1 MTAESELRGRT
12 VECAQLDR
20 LLASARAGASGAL
33 VVRGEAGA
41 GKSALL
47 EYVRG
52 RASGCAI
59 VRAAGVESE
68 MELAFAGLHQVCAP
82 FLNLLDRLPSPQADA
97 LRTAFGLHAGPPPD
111 PFLVGLATL
120 SLLSDVAEGRPLVC
134 LIDDVQWLDRASAQV
149 LGFVARRLADESVLV
164 VFAVREPG
172 DDPRLAD
179 LPSLALGPLPD
190 PDARAILASAMTGT
204 LDEAVRDRIVAEAR
218 GNPLALLELPRSWMP
233 AALAGGFGF
242 PDSVPISGRIEEI
255 FRRRMKPLP
264 DDSKQLLLVVAAEP
278 VGDPTLI
285 ASTAERL
292 GIPMAAA
299 EPATVAGLLDLGTHV
314 RFRHPLVRSVVYRS
328 AAGPDRRRVHSA
340 LAAATDPERDPDRRA
355 WHLGAA
361 ADGPDEAVAAEL
373 ERSAGRAQARGGLA
387 AAAAFLRRAV
397 ELTPDTAQRG
407 ARAVAAA
414 QISLQ
419 AGEFAEALELLDTA
433 ESGSLG
439 DFHGALVDLL
449 RGHIAFASGF
459 GSDAPRMLLKA
470 ARRLEPFDLGTARE
484 TYLTA
489 WAAASLAGPAGG
501 DVLLE
506 VCRAARAVPTPEAR
520 SLDILLDGVALVIT
534 DGHAAA
540 VPTLWRAV
548 VAVADIPIEDVLRWG
563 WMATVAS
570 ALVWD
575 FDAMHA
581 IAERMVRLVRSAGAL
596 AHLPTYLAQVGITT
610 TWMGDFEGAASVVAE
625 SDSVAAATGSRIGPY
640 TLLRLRALQGQEA
653 EASATIAK
661 ATELAAETGQ
671 GMATAWASW
680 AAATLENGLG
690 RYAEAAAAAQKAMS
704 DSRDPSMIMWSLPEL
719 VEAAARSGQVPL
731 ATDALA
737 RLSET
742 TRPVGTDSPLGIE
755 ARSRALLTQGDGAE
769 DLYREAIDRLGR
781 TRLRPDFARAHLVY
795 GEWLRRRGRR
805 VDARV
810 QLRAAH
816 DLFELIG
823 MEAFGE
829 RARREL
835 VATGETVRKRSVE
848 TLDQLTPQ
856 ELQIARLA
864 GDGRTNQEIG
874 AELFLSPRTV
884 EWHLRKVFA
893 KLGVVSRKELRAALP
908 PTRAAVGV

>member
-1 MTAESELRGRT
+1 MTSESELQGRT
-12 VECAQLDR
+12 VECAQLAR

-33 VVRGEAGA
+33 VIRGEAGV

-47 EYVRG
+47 EYLASQ
-52 RASGCAI
+52 ASGCAI
-59 VRAAGVESE
+59 TRAAGVESE

-82 FLNLLDRLPSPQADA
+82 FLDVLDRLPSPQADA
-97 LRTAFGLHAGPPPD
+97 LRTAFGVHAGPPPGA
-111 PFLVGLATL
+111 FLVGLATL
-120 SLLSDVAEGRPLVC
+120 SLLSEVAEKRPLVC
-134 LIDDVQWLDRASAQV
+134 LIDDLQWLDRASAQV

-172 DDPRLAD
+172 EDPNLAG
-179 LPSLALGPLPD
+179 LRSLVLGPLPD
-190 PDARAILASAMTGT
+190 ADARAILASAITGR
-204 LDEAVRDRIVAEAR
+204 LDESVRDRIVAEAR
-218 GNPLALLELPRSWMP
+218 GNPLALLELPRGWTP
-233 AALAGGFGF
+233 AAFAGGFGL
-242 PDSVPISGRIEEI
+242 PDSVPVSGRIEES

-264 DDSKQLLLVVAAEP
+264 DDSKRLLLVVAAEP

-285 ASTAERL
+285 ATTADRL

-299 EPATVAGLLDLGTHV
+299 EPATVTGLLDLGTHV

-328 AAGPDRRRVHSA
+328 AAGPDRRRVHAA
-340 LAAATDPERDPDRRA
+340 LAEATDPNRDPDRRA

-361 ADGPDEAVAAEL
+361 ADGADEAVAAEL

-397 ELTPDTAQRG
+397 ELTPDSAQRG

-414 QISLQ
+414 QVSLQ
-419 AGEFAEALELLDTA
+419 AGEFAAALELLDTA
-433 ESGSLG
+433 ETSSSGE
-439 DFHGALVDLL
+439 FQGAMVDLM

-459 GSDAPRMLLKA
+459 GSDAPPMLLKA
-470 ARRLEPFDLGTARE
+470 ARRLEPFDVGTARE

-489 WAAASLAGPAGG
+489 WAAAGLAGPAGG

-506 VCRAARAVPTPEAR
+506 ICRAAQAAPTPEVSR
-520 SLDILLDGVALVIT
+520 PLDLLLDGVALVVT

-540 VPTLWRAV
+540 VPTLQQAV
-548 VAVADIPIEDVLRWG
+548 IAVADIPLDDVLRWG
-563 WMATVAS
+563 WMATAAS

-610 TWMGDFEGAASVVAE
+610 TWMGDFDGAASVVAE

-653 EASATIAK
+653 EASATIK
-661 ATELAAETGQ
+661 NATELAATAGQ
-671 GMATAWASW
+671 GMATAWAAW

-690 RYAEAAAAAQKAMS
+690 RYADAATAAKQAASGSLNPQVT
-704 DSRDPSMIMWSLPEL
+704 MWSLPEL
-719 VEAAARSGQVPL
+719 VEAAARSGQLPL

-742 TRPVGTDSPLGIE
+742 TQPVANDSSLGIE
-755 ARSRALLTQGDGAE
+755 ARCRALLSDGDRAAE
-769 DLYREAIDRLGR
+769 LYQEAIHRLGR
-781 TRLRPDFARAHLVY
+781 TRLRPELARAYLVY
-795 GEWLRRRGRR
+795 GEWLRREGRR
-805 VDARV
+805 VDARA
-810 QLRAAH
+810 QLREAH

-835 VATGETVRKRSVE
+835 VATGETVRKRTVDTHDE
-848 TLDQLTPQ
+848 LTPQ

-864 GDGRTNQEIG
+864 GEGRTNQEIG

-884 EWHLRKVFA
+884 EWHLRKVFV
-893 KLGVVSRKELRAALP
+893 KLDVGSRRELRTALP
-908 PTRAAVGV
+908 ATRTVAV

>member
-1 MTAESELRGRT
+1 MTSQSELHGRT
-12 VECAQLDR
+12 VECAQLTR
-20 LLASARAGASGAL
+20 LLAGARTGASGAL
-33 VVRGEAGA
+33 VLRGEAGV

-47 EYVRG
+47 EYLSS

-59 VRAAGVESE
+59 ARAAGVESE

-82 FLNLLDRLPSPQADA
+82 FLDRIDHLPSPQADA
-97 LRTAFGLHAGPPPD
+97 LRTAFGLNAGPPPD

-120 SLLSDVAEGRPLVC
+120 SLLSDVAETRPLVC

-172 DDPRLAD
+172 EDPNLAG
-179 LPSLALGPLPD
+179 LRSLALGPLRD
-190 PDARAILASAMTGT
+190 PDARAILESAITGR
-204 LDEAVRDRIVAEAR
+204 LDESVRDRIVAESR
-218 GNPLALLELPRSWMP
+218 GNPLALLEMPRAWTP
-233 AALAGGFGF
+233 AALAGGFGL
-242 PDSVPISGRIEEI
+242 PDTVPVSGGIEES

-264 DDSKQLLLVVAAEP
+264 DDSKRLLLVVAAEP
-278 VGDPTLI
+278 VGDPALI
-285 ASTAERL
+285 ASAADLL
-292 GIPMAAA
+292 GIPMSAA
-299 EPATVAGLLDLGTHV
+299 EPATVAGLLDVGAHL
-314 RFRHPLVRSVVYRS
+314 RFRHPLVRSMVYRS
-328 AAGPDRRRVHSA
+328 AAGADRRRVHGA
-340 LAAATDPERDPDRRA
+340 LAQATDPERDPDRQA
-355 WHLGAA
+355 WHLAAA

-397 ELTPDTAQRG
+397 ALTPDPAQRG

-414 QISLQ
+414 QVSLQ
-419 AGEFAEALELLDTA
+419 AGEFAAALELLDTA

-459 GSDAPRMLLKA
+459 GSDAPPMLLKA

-489 WAAASLAGPAGG
+489 WAAAGLAGPAGG

-506 VCRAARAVPTPEAR
+506 ICRAAQAVGTPDVAR
-520 SLDILLDGVALVIT
+520 PLDVLLDGVALVIT

-540 VPTLWRAV
+540 VPTLQQAV

-563 WMATVAS
+563 WMAPAAS

-581 IAERMVRLVRSAGAL
+581 IAERMVQLVRGAGAL
-596 AHLPTYLAQVGITT
+596 ANLPTYLAQVGITT
-610 TWMGDFEGAASVVAE
+610 TWMGDFEGAALVVAE
-625 SDSVAAATGSRIGPY
+625 SDSVAAATGSRIAPY
-640 TLLRLRALQGQEA
+640 TLLRLRALQGDGA

-661 ATELAAETGQ
+661 ATELAAAAGQ

-690 RYAEAAAAAQKAMS
+690 HYAEAAAAAQKATS
-704 DSRDPSMIMWSLPEL
+704 DSLNPWMAMWSLPEL
-719 VEAAARSGQVPL
+719 VEAAARTGQIPL

-742 TRPVGTDSPLGIE
+742 TRPVGNDSSLGIE
-755 ARSRALLTQGDGAE
+755 ARSRALLNEGDLAE
-769 DLYREAIDRLGR
+769 ELYREAIDRLGR
-781 TRLRPDFARAHLVY
+781 TRLRPELARAHLVY
-795 GEWLRRRGRR
+795 GEWLRREGRR
-805 VDARV
+805 VDARA
-810 QLRAAH
+810 QLREAH
-816 DLFELIG
+816 HLFELIG
-823 MEAFGE
+823 MQAFGE

-835 VATGETVRKRSVE
+835 VATGETVRKRTVDTQDE
-848 TLDQLTPQ
+848 LTPQ

-864 GDGRTNQEIG
+864 GEGRTNQEIG

-893 KLGVVSRKELRAALP
+893 KLGVGSRRELRTALP
-908 PTRAAVGV
+908 ATLTVAV